1 MRILIMLMGVVV
13 VLYAGIALGHTI
25 CIRPDGTG
33 DVTTIRAGMDSAG
46 VGDTLLL
53 ASGTFTGAGNHDL
66 IVPGKSLV
74 IRSEAGNS
82 ADCTIDCE
90 GQYGFQFWT
99 DRTVVDGLTISNAGS
114 SAVRIHYDRYR
125 EPAPPHTPDVTF
137 TNCVFASNSGFQG
150 GAVKI
155 DCSVGLV
162 LIKNCEFV
170 SNYAEYEG
178 GAVYV
183 YGIGGSLDLTI
194 KNCIFRDNSTQNW
207 GGAISCSRH
216 EVWVAIVSSIFY
228 HNSAGS
234 GGGLS
239 AGIVYGGVQSCTFI
253 ANYAAEGSGIA
264 AGENMRYFNCIMA
277 YGTGGYS
284 VSYQPSEYYPYPDI
298 RCTDIYGN
306 EGGDWVGPIADL
318 LGQDG
323 NFSECPGFCN
333 SEMEPYD
340 LRLCSTS
347 PCLPGN
353 NPTGYNCPLVGAL
366 GEGCVCGPSET
377 HATTWGAIKAMY
389 K

>member
-74 IRSEAGNS
+74 IRSEAGNP

-90 GQYGFQFWT
+90 GQYGFEFWT
-99 DRTVVDGLTISNAGS
+99 GSTRVEGIGVTGARTNAARVYYDRTLPRPDLTFIN
-114 SAVRIHYDRYR
+114 YR
-125 EPAPPHTPDVTF
+125 F
-137 TNCVFASNSGFQG
+137 TANSGFYG
-150 GAVKI
+150 GAISI
-155 DCSVGLV
+155 DCSVGRV
-162 LIKNCEFV
+162 VFRDCRFA
-170 SNYAEYEG
+170 SNSAGYAG
-178 GAVYV
+178 GAIYV
-183 YGIGGSLDLTI
+183 RGVSGLLAVTVTGCS
-194 KNCIFRDNSTQNW
+194 FSDNSTQGW
-207 GGAISCSRH
+207 GGAVCCSMH
-216 EVWVAIVSSIFY
+216 EVSVSIVSSIFY
-228 HNSAGS
+228 HNSAWS
-234 GGGLS
+234 GGGIS
-239 AGIVYGGVQSCTFI
+239 VGIVYGQIKSCTFI
-253 ANYAAEGSGIA
+253 ANYAVQGSGIE
-264 AGENMRYFNCIMA
+264 AGENVLYRNCIIA
-277 YGTGGYS
+277 YGTGGCGFY
-284 VSYQPSEYYPYPDI
+284 YPESEYYPYPNI
-298 RCTDIYGN
+298 SCTDIYGN
-306 EGGDWVGPIADL
+306 EGGDWVGPTAGR

-340 LRLCSTS
+340 LHLCSTS

-366 GEGCVCGPSET
+366 GEGCVPVFYYL
-377 HATTWGAIKAMY
+377 AIVSRAVAAFAPDVTRTK
-389 K
+389 